1 MSLFNFKRLIDKY
14 SQGTI
19 KALTKT
25 EGYYDMENAGN
36 WVEGQTIEQVI
47 CPGALVPLS
56 NDELIVGEGTSRVGA
71 SKRLGEAGTY
81 IHSDRKLYCYQ
92 RLEKGTKI
100 AYTNNSGIQRLYT
113 MMSAKDY
120 SDYDTGLYIYILR
133 RADRNDADNI

>member
-36 WVEGQTIEQVI
+36 WVEGQTIEQAI

-56 NDELIVGEGTSRVGA
+56 SEDL
-71 SKRLGEAGTY
+71 KLGEAGTY
-81 IHSDRKLYCYQ
+81 IESDRKLYCYQ